1 MECLEVNDAEAD
13 EVKEGVHP
21 DGDEDG
27 AGAFISE
34 RQEESENEETGEG
47 G

>member
-1 MECLEVNDAEAD
+1 MECLEVNNAEAD
-13 EVKEGVHP
+13 EVKESMHS
-21 DGDEDG
+21 DGDEDR
-27 AGAFISE
+27 AGAFVSE

>member
-1 MECLEVNDAEAD
+1 MEVNDAEAD
-13 EVKEGVHP
+13 EVKESMHS
-21 DGDEDG
+21 DGDEDR
-27 AGAFISE
+27 AGAFVSE